1 MPAVPLSALPTLG
14 RPAVFTL
21 GLALGCATGVDFI
34 ATSMLATG
42 AVHIRAGVYATP
54 DDFLWCLAAYAGAA
68 VVANLIL
75 RGVADF
81 ISYRGAT
88 LLGLAIAIAG
98 SVLCALS
105 DNVVQL
111 SLALAVQGLGAGGL
125 FAASRTLIQLLA
137 APQERAKLLWPFVIG
152 ALGLNATAPWT
163 TAILMLD
170 AGWRMIFVLQAV
182 VIACTWLLVACTY
195 PRRVR
200 PPVLPDLD
208 TLAALDWLTVIVLGA
223 GALILIHGLA
233 NLRIYTALDTPE
245 VLLWPLTGAVLMVL
259 AFARLRRRPDAWLSP
274 RRLGG
279 RRYQTG
285 VLFYAIYAVFA
296 GLWNYLIPNL
306 LQLGFG
312 FTFESSGRILTLTE
326 AFGVCMAIL
335 FVWYGM
341 QLPGT
346 RRYLALGYLMTAAAA
361 WLFST
366 RIETDLSMARIM
378 PVLLLQAA
386 SLPFTLLLVA
396 RLSFLETSL
405 EDFPHAYQFKNI
417 VRQLATAAGT
427 GLAAQGLQFGEAVAR
442 TQLVDRVDP
451 FRLGGVPSATALATL
466 SQQIDQQATLVATAN
481 LLAIV
486 GCGCLLVAVFAGWQ
500 RWLR

>member
-21 GLALGCATGVDFI
+21 GLALGCATGVDFV

-42 AVHIRAGVYATP
+42 AIHIRAGVYATP
-54 DDFLWCLAAYAGAA
+54 DDFLWCLTAYAGAA

-88 LLGLAIAIAG
+88 LLGLIIAIVGAL
-98 SVLCALS
+98 LCAVS
-105 DNVVQL
+105 DNVLQL

-137 APQERAKLLWPFVIG
+137 QPQERARLLWPFVIG
-152 ALGLNATAPWT
+152 ALGLNAVAPWT

-182 VIACTWLLVACTY
+182 VTVCVWLLVACTY

-200 PPVLPDLD
+200 PPVIPDLA
-208 TLAALDWLTVIVLGA
+208 TLAALDWRTVIVLGA

-245 VLLWPLTGAVLMVL
+245 VLLWPLTGMTLVVL
-259 AFARLRRRPDAWLSP
+259 AFLRLRRRPDAWLNP

-285 VLFYAIYAVFA
+285 VLFYATYAVFG

-306 LQLGFG
+306 LQLGLG
-312 FTFESSGRILTLTE
+312 FTFETSGRVLTLTE
-326 AFGVCMAIL
+326 AFGVGMSIL

-341 QLPGT
+341 KLPGT
-346 RRYLALGYLMTAAAA
+346 RRYLALGYLMIAASA
-361 WLFST
+361 WLFAT
-366 RIETDLSMARIM
+366 RIETDLSMARIL

-386 SLPFTLLLVA
+386 SVPFTLLMVA
-396 RLSFLETSL
+396 RLSFLDTSL

-417 VRQLATAAGT
+417 VRQLAAALGT
-427 GLAAQGLQFGEAVAR
+427 GLGAQGLQFGEAVAR
-442 TQLVDRVDP
+442 THLVDRVDP
-451 FRLGGVPSATALATL
+451 FRLGGVPSSTVLATL
-466 SQQIDQQATLVATAN
+466 SQQIDQQATLVASAN

-486 GCGCLLVAVFAGWQ
+486 GCGCLLVAIFAAWQ